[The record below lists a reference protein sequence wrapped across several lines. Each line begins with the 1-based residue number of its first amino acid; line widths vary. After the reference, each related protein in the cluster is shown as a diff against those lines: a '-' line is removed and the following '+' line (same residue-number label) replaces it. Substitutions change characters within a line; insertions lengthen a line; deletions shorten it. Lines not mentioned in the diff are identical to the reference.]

1 MYASL
6 VNTSKY
12 VLPFSK
18 FKFLIPY
25 VILLFRSAT
34 RCFFTGPSCDC
45 FKPQKPPKTIL
56 HSSFSHHNSVVQVSN
71 KLHDMGF
78 KRVGTTKHP
87 PPRQVDILERLKAMY
102 PDCDPA
108 LMADML
114 EAWVTS
120 LSVLIL
126 YNKQNTFTHPTPGR
140 HPRKTEGHVPG
151 LRPRSYGWH
160 AGSVSFQLGQLLAK
174 WTKYLLKWIWDMLEA
189 WVFS

>member
-1 MYASL
+1 MHLAGAS
-6 VNTSKY
+6 VSY
-12 VLPFSK
+12 GHIS
-18 FKFLIPY
+18 
-25 VILLFRSAT
+25 S
-34 RCFFTGPSCDC
+34 FTGPSFDC

-126 YNKQNTFTHPTPGR
+126 LNKTPSPTPR
-140 HPRKTEGHVPG
+140 QVDILERLKAMYPDCDPALMADMLEAWVTSV
-151 LRPRSYGWH
+151 RPTFG
-160 AGSVSFQLGQLLAK
+160 K